1 MTILKNHLL
10 SLIQE
15 RERTIDELA
24 SLLKTSKHHVL
35 HLLFRLQEEG
45 KPIVIQQGTVY
56 IDSDNPWAYVAGVFA
71 ILAFILAVI
80 GVLT

>member
-10 SLIQE
+10 SLLQE

-24 SLLKTSKHHVL
+24 SLLKTSQHHVL

-45 KPIVIQQGTVY
+45 QPIVIQQGTVY
-56 IDSDNPWAYVAGVFA
+56 IDSDNPWSYVAGVFA
-71 ILAFILAVI
+71 IGFLILAFALG
-80 GVLT
+80 GV

>member
-10 SLIQE
+10 SLLQE
-15 RERTIDELA
+15 RERTIDEL
-24 SLLKTSKHHVL
+24 SQILKTSQHHVM
-35 HLLFRLQEEG
+35 HIIFRLQEEG
-45 KPIVIQQGTVY
+45 QPIVIQQGTVY
-56 IDSDNPWAYVAGVFA
+56 IDSDNPWSYVAGVFA

>member
-24 SLLKTSKHHVL
+24 SLLKTSQHHVM
-35 HLLFRLQEEG
+35 HIIFRLQEEG
-45 KPIVIQQGTVY
+45 QPIVIQQGTVY
-56 IDSDNPWAYVAGVFA
+56 IDSDNPWSYVAGVFA